1 MTYKILNTIGEVYSA
16 EARPILEGLGSV
28 TYATPTQD
36 ELERIIGDYDILVV
50 GLGLAINTR
59 VIDAG
64 AKLKIV
70 ATATTGL
77 DHIDLAYAKERGV
90 PVVSLKGE
98 DAFLDT
104 ITGTAELALAL
115 ALMLSRQL
123 PAASAAVARGEWRR
137 EDFRGHN
144 LSERTLGVVGLGR
157 LGRLMARYGE
167 ALGMHVLYSDPA
179 VAAAPPW
186 CERVSFAELLRRSDI
201 ISIHVHLSPVTEHMF
216 DAAAFEEMKA
226 TAYLINTSRDK
237 IVDEAALLEALE
249 AGQLAGYGTDVLSG
263 EIGFAGRI
271 PETHPLSRYSRTHPN
286 IIIVPHIGGMTE
298 ESRIKTDV
306 FIAEKVRHALSLS

>member
-1 MTYKILNTIGEVYSA
+1 MTYKILNTIGEVYSP
-16 EARPILEGLGSV
+16 EARPTLESLGSV
-28 TYATPTQD
+28 TYATPAQD

-104 ITGTAELALAL
+104 ITGTTELALAL

-157 LGRLMARYGE
+157 LGRMLAHYGT
-167 ALGMHVLYSDPA
+167 ALGMRVLYSDPNA
-179 VAAAPPW
+179 GAGAHP
-186 CERVSFAELLRRSDI
+186 EYEKVSLAELLRESDVV
-201 ISIHVHLSPVTEHMF
+201 SIHVHLSPLTEHMF
-216 DAAAFEEMKA
+216 NAAAFEEMRPG
-226 TAYLINTSRDK
+226 AYLINTSRDK
-237 IVDEAALLEALE
+237 IVDEAALLAALKV
-249 AGQLAGYGTDVLSG
+249 GQLAGYGTDVLSG
-263 EIGFAGRI
+263 EIEFAGQI
-271 PETHPLSRYSRTHPN
+271 PNTHPLWSYSLTHPN
-286 IIIVPHIGGMTE
+286 VIIVPHIGGMTE

-306 FIAEKVRHALSLS
+306 FIAEKLRAALS